1 MVVAEFDNFGE
12 NCRLDV
18 GKWNLLLV
26 VVVILLLLIVIVII
40 INIVFTSSLLAAVS
54 APTKNLPP
62 SLETRLMLPLYSPAV
77 SAVLTLDILI

>member
-40 INIVFTSSLLAAVS
+40 INIVFTSSLVAAVRVS
-54 APTKNLPP
+54 TSNLSP
-62 SLETRLMLPLYSPAV
+62 SLETRKTFPVYS
-77 SAVLTLDILI
+77 SEVLTVLIVLI